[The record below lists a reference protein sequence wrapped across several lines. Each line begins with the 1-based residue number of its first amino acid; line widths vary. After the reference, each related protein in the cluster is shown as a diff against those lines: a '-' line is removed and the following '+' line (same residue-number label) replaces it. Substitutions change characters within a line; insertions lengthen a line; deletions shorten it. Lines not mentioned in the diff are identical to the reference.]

1 MTPTGIVGG
10 TGRAATLS
18 DVAREAGVSL
28 ATASRAINGSTNRSV
43 RADLRERV
51 LEAATRLN
59 YSPNANAQAMARGRT
74 ATLGLIVHDIA
85 DPFFST
91 IAAGVTEAADAAGLA
106 VTLANTHH
114 DAEREIGFVRTLH
127 NLRARSIILVGGR
140 QDDDDAN
147 ERLRDAVAAYQERG
161 GTAAMVGQ
169 PILGISAVH
178 VDNRG
183 ASADLARALHG
194 QGYRR
199 FAVLGGPER
208 HLTAAER
215 REGFCAA
222 LAELGAPVPDE
233 AVIPSEFV
241 RDGGHAAMTELLRR
255 ELHVEVV
262 FAVNDV
268 MALGAM
274 TAAREAGLELPRDMA
289 FAGFD
294 DITALRD
301 VTPTLSTV
309 RIDMV
314 DIGRQVTAL
323 ALGEGGEPELVT
335 VSGEVVLREST
346 PGPSEG
352 GPAKAE

>member
-1 MTPTGIVGG
+1 MTPTHVGG
-10 TGRAATLS
+10 NGRAATLS

-51 LEAATRLN
+51 LDAAARLH

-91 IAAGVTEAADAAGLA
+91 IAAGVTEAADTAGLA

-114 DAEREIGFVRTLH
+114 DAAREIGFIQTLQ
-127 NLRARSIILVGGR
+127 NLRARSIIVVGGR

-147 ERLRDAVAAYQERG
+147 HLLRAALAGYQERG
-161 GTAAMVGQ
+161 GTVAMVGQ
-169 PILGISAVH
+169 PILGVKAVH

-183 ASADLARALHG
+183 GGAELARALHG
-194 QGYRR
+194 LGYRR

-222 LAELGAPVPDE
+222 LAELGSPVPDD
-233 AVIPSEFV
+233 AVVPSDFV
-241 RDGGHAAMTELLRR
+241 RDGGYAAMEELLRR
-255 ELHVEVV
+255 DLDVEVV

-274 TAAREAGLELPRDMA
+274 TAARDAGLSLPEDMA

-294 DITALRD
+294 DIYALRD
-301 VTPTLSTV
+301 VTPTLTTV

-323 ALGEGGEPELVT
+323 ALGDGEEPELVT
-335 VSGEVVLREST
+335 VTGEVVLRGST
-346 PGPSEG
+346 PGPR
-352 GPAKAE
+352 

>member
-1 MTPTGIVGG
+1 MTPTRGSAAGN
-10 TGRAATLS
+10 GRVATLS

-43 RADLRERV
+43 REDLRERV
-51 LEAATRLN
+51 LAAAAKLD

-106 VTLANTHH
+106 VTLANTEH
-114 DAEREIGFVRTLH
+114 DPEREIGFIQTLQ

-140 QDDDDAN
+140 QDDDEGN
-147 ERLRDAVAAYQERG
+147 RRLRDALAGYQERG

-169 PILGISAVH
+169 PILGVSAVH

-183 ASADLARALHG
+183 ASAELARALHG
-194 QGYRR
+194 LGYRR
-199 FAVLGGPER
+199 FAVVGGPEN
-208 HLTAAER
+208 HLTARER

-222 LAELGAPVPDE
+222 LAELGSPVADD
-233 AVIPSEFV
+233 AVVPCAFV
-241 RDGGHAAMTELLRR
+241 RDGGYDGMKELLARG
-255 ELHVEVV
+255 LDVEVV

-274 TAAREAGLELPRDMA
+274 TAAREAGLDLPRDLA

-301 VTPTLSTV
+301 VTPTLTTV
-309 RIDMV
+309 AIDMV
-314 DIGRQVTAL
+314 DIGRQATAL
-323 ALGEGGEPELVT
+323 ALGEGGGEPQV
-335 VSGEVVLREST
+335 VIASGDVVLREST
-346 PGPSEG
+346 PGPR
-352 GPAKAE
+352 

>member
-1 MTPTGIVGG
+1 MTPSRAAVAGG
-10 TGRAATLS
+10 NGRAATLS

-51 LEAATRLN
+51 LEAAARLS
-59 YSPNANAQAMARGRT
+59 YSPNANAQAMARGKT

-114 DAEREIGFVRTLH
+114 DAERELGFIGTLQ

-140 QDDDDAN
+140 RDDDEAN
-147 ERLRDAVAAYQERG
+147 EQLRTALASYRQRG

-169 PILGISAVH
+169 PILGVNAVH

-183 ASADLARALHG
+183 GSADLARALHG
-194 QGYRR
+194 LGYRR

-215 REGFCAA
+215 REGFRAA
-222 LAELGAPVPDE
+222 LAELGTPVPEE
-233 AVIPSEFV
+233 AVIPCEFV
-241 RDGGHAAMTELLRR
+241 RDGGYDGMRELLRR
-255 ELHVEVV
+255 ELDVEAV

-274 TAAREAGLELPRDMA
+274 TASREAGLDVPRDLA

-294 DITALRD
+294 DIFALRD
-301 VTPTLSTV
+301 VTPTLTTV

-314 DIGRQVTAL
+314 DIGRQATAL
-323 ALGEGGEPELVT
+323 ALAEGEETRLVT
-335 VSGEVVLREST
+335 VGGEVVLREST
-346 PGPSEG
+346 PGAPRR
-352 GPAKAE
+352 

>member
-1 MTPTGIVGG
+1 MTTDRAATPGR

-43 RADLRERV
+43 RPDLRERV
-51 LEAATRLN
+51 LAAAARLH
-59 YSPNANAQAMARGRT
+59 YTPNANAQAMARGRT

-91 IAAGVTEAADAAGLA
+91 IAAGVTETADAAGLA
-106 VTLANTHH
+106 VVLSNTQH
-114 DAEREIGFVRTLH
+114 DAEREVGFVRTLQT
-127 NLRARSIILVGGR
+127 LRARSIIIVGGR
-140 QDDDDAN
+140 QDDDGAN
-147 ERLRDAVAAYQERG
+147 QRLREALAEYLEHG
-161 GTAAMVGQ
+161 GTAATVGQ
-169 PILGISAVH
+169 PVLDVSAVH

-183 ASADLARALHG
+183 ASADLARRLHSL
-194 QGYRR
+194 GYRR

-215 REGFCAA
+215 REGFAGA
-222 LAELGAPVPDE
+222 LAELGAPVPAE
-233 AVIPSEFV
+233 AVVFSAFV
-241 RDGGHAAMTELLRR
+241 RDGGHAAMRELLRR
-255 ELHVEVV
+255 DLDVELV

-274 TAAREAGLELPRDMA
+274 TAAREAGAAVPGDLA

-294 DITALRD
+294 DIPALRD
-301 VTPTLSTV
+301 VTPTLTTV

-314 DIGRQVTAL
+314 DIGRRVTAL
-323 ALGEGGEPELVT
+323 ALREEGDPRLVT
-335 VSGEVVLREST
+335 VGGEVVLRDST
-346 PGPSEG
+346 PARP
-352 GPAKAE
+352 